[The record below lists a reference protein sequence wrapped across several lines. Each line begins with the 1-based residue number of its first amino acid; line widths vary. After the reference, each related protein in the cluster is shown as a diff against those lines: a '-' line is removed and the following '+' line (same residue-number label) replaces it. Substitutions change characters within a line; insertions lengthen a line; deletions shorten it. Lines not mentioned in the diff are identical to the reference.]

1 MTNKINTLDDYYKIV
16 SKENNDDWI
25 KSLDARKQEESRFHD
40 EHRED
45 GDTERSNKKFY
56 STVQLI
62 SNYLYSWIKNNSKDL
77 VFLDFACGFGNTT
90 MTAGKNGAKK
100 AIGID
105 ISPVS
110 IKKATQAAKEKKLEN
125 TFFVVDDCEKTKL
138 PDNSVDRILCSG
150 MLHHLDVSKAFPEM
164 NRILK
169 PGGKILAVEALNY
182 NPVISYYRRRTPELR
197 TEWEK
202 DHILDLKDVRL
213 AKQYFKLN
221 SIRYWHFLSP
231 LGTYAPALLPL
242 FNFLDMIITRLPFIK
257 LWSWQ
262 FTFELESN
270 KT

>member
-1 MTNKINTLDDYYKIV
+1 MTSQIKTLDDYYTIV
-16 SKENNDDWI
+16 SKENNEEWI
-25 KSLDARKQEESRFHD
+25 NSLEARKQEEARFHD

-45 GDTERSNKKFY
+45 GDKKRSNKKFY
-56 STVQLI
+56 STVQV
-62 SNYLYSWIKNNSKDL
+62 SKNYLNNWIKNNSKDL
-77 VFLDFACGFGNTT
+77 VFLDFACGFGHATIRS
-90 MTAGKNGAKK
+90 AQAGAKK

-110 IKKATQAAKEKKLEN
+110 VQKAAKLAKENGLDN
-125 TFFVVDDCEKTKL
+125 TFFAVDDCEQTKL

-164 NRILK
+164 YRILK

-182 NPVISYYRRRTPELR
+182 NPVITRYRQRTPELR

-202 DHILDLKDVRL
+202 DHILSLKDVKL
-213 AKQYFKLN
+213 AKKHFKVN

-231 LGTYAPALLPL
+231 LGTYVPFLLPILNL
-242 FNFLDMIITRLPFIK
+242 FDMIVTRLPLIQ

-262 FTFELESN
+262 FTFELEKES
-270 KT
+270 